1 MRALVAYDVSAG
13 AEVAVELML
22 AMRWPA
28 GSAVRVVAVI
38 EPSAALVPSVPLTP
52 AGLVTSPEI
61 ESQIRAQ
68 IEGDIER
75 VVDRLKAAD
84 LDVEGV
90 VLHGRPA
97 TVIVDEA
104 RRFSADLLI
113 AGSRGHGPI
122 ATLVLGSVSAELVDH
137 APCPV
142 LVARRRVAE
151 RVLLASDGSA
161 FAGHA
166 ETIVARWPIFEGTA
180 VRVVSVAEVVRPWH
194 TGLAPT
200 MYRQV
205 VDAYASDLAT
215 ARTEQEAVARGAAD
229 RLVAAGREV
238 DAKLRVGDAAAE
250 IVEEASEWGADLV
263 VLGSRGLTGLSR
275 IVLGSVARNVLQG
288 TGSSVLIVH
297 APSDAPDEADTSG
310 RKSVR
315 SSPHC

>member
-1 MRALVAYDVSAG
+1 MRALVAYDASGG
-13 AEVAVELML
+13 AEEAVALVSS
-22 AMRWPA
+22 MRWPA

-68 IEGDIER
+68 LEIDMER
-75 VVDRLKAAD
+75 VVTRLKAAD
-84 LDVEGV
+84 LDAEGV

-104 RRFSADLLI
+104 RGFSADVVV

-137 APCPV
+137 SPCPV
-142 LVARRRVAE
+142 LVARRPSAD

-166 ETIVARWPIFEGTA
+166 ETIVAQWPIFEGTD
-180 VRVVSVAEVVRPWH
+180 VRVLSVAEVVRPWH

-205 VDAYASDLAT
+205 VEAYASDLAKAKT
-215 ARTEQEAVARGAAD
+215 DQEAIARSAVE
-229 RLVAAGREV
+229 RLTSAGRTAN
-238 DAKLRVGDAAAE
+238 AKLRVGDAAAE
-250 IVEEASEWGADLV
+250 IIDEASTWAADLV

-288 TGSSVLIVH
+288 THTSVLIVH
-297 APSDAPDEADTSG
+297 APSHARDEADT
-310 RKSVR
+310 RVDA
-315 SSPHC
+315 

>member
-1 MRALVAYDVSAG
+1 MHVLLAYDASAG
-13 AEVAVELML
+13 ADEAVALL
-22 AMRWPA
+22 LSMRWPA

-61 ESQIRAQ
+61 EAQIRAQ
-68 IEGDIER
+68 LGSD
-75 VVDRLKAAD
+75 VDGAVQRLKAAN
-84 LDVEGV
+84 LAAEGV
-90 VLHGRPA
+90 VLYGRPG

-104 RRFSADLLI
+104 RGFSADVVV

-142 LVARRRVAE
+142 LVARRPTAA

-161 FAGHA
+161 SASHAG
-166 ETIVARWPIFEGTA
+166 TIVAEWPMFEG
-180 VRVVSVAEVVRPWH
+180 VEIRVLSVAEVVRPWH
-194 TGLAPT
+194 TGLAPS

-205 VDAYASDLAT
+205 VEAYASDLAK
-215 ARTEQEAVARGAAD
+215 AKTEQDAVARAAVD
-229 RLVAAGREV
+229 RLTTAGRTA

-250 IVEEASEWGADLV
+250 IIDEASSWGADLV

-275 IVLGSVARNVLQG
+275 LVLGSVARNVLQG
-288 TGSSVLIVH
+288 TDSSVLIVH
-297 APSDAPDEADTSG
+297 APAKGLDEADMG
-310 RKSVR
+310 VEA
-315 SSPHC
+315 